1 MIQLKRY
8 EPADK
13 LIEKQLVDCF
23 GIVDYAREMTAK
35 EDEYILRL
43 LDMVGC
49 NKLWLMRHK
58 GELRQ
63 ELTPISNGYR
73 KAFYWGNTLLVS
85 VESVRRITEN
95 DGGVKVMHEV
105 NPLITEQ

>member
-8 EPADK
+8 EPTAD
-13 LIEKQLVDCF
+13 LIEKQLEDCF
-23 GIVDYAREMTAK
+23 GIVDYAREITAK
-35 EDEYILRL
+35 EDEYILQL

-49 NKLWLMRHK
+49 NKLWLLRHK

-73 KAFYWGNTLLVS
+73 KMFYWGDTFLVG
-85 VESVRRITEN
+85 VESVMRITEN
-95 DGGVKVMHEV
+95 GGGVKVMHEV
-105 NPLITEQ
+105 NPLFTEL